1 VIPHVPIGRATLLLN
16 QRAGSERR
24 PALVV
29 QPVAVVTPER
39 PSVVLRASSHADLK
53 FAVDGAAGRTMV
65 LRAVSPAPYRA
76 ELTADEHGRF
86 EWTEAADVPH
96 ELWIPPTPDDPRVAY
111 LPDYVPGPTPPT
123 LTLAAPGV
131 ARFRRPAFEG
141 GQVDGA
147 TVEDAWVVGPLGMA
161 FAARLVAEGRF
172 EVDGLPPGTF
182 SAVVRVRTGKGW
194 VRCTG
199 PVTVGA
205 PEVELPRP

>member
-1 VIPHVPIGRATLLLN
+1 M
-16 QRAGSERR
+16 S
-24 PALVV
+24 
-29 QPVAVVTPER
+29 
-39 PSVVLRASSHADLK
+39 
-53 FAVDGAAGRTMV
+53 
-65 LRAVSPAPYRA
+65 LRAVGLDPPGA
-76 ELTADEHGRF
+76 ELTADTSGRF
-86 EWTEAADVPH
+86 AWIGAAAVPH
-96 ELWIPPTPDDPRVAY
+96 ELWIPPTPEDPRVAY

-147 TVEDAWVVGPLGMA
+147 TVEDAWVVGPLGTA
-161 FAARLVAEGRF
+161 VAARLVAEGRF

-182 SAVVRVRTGKGW
+182 PAVVRVRTGKGW